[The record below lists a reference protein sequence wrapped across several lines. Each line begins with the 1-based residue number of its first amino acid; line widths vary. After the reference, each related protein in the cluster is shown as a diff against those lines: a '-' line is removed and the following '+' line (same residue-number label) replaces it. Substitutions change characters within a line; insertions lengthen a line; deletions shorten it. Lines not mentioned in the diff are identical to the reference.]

1 MKLTAAEIEQ
11 HFKESEPDETVLM
24 FVEPELDEVIEE
36 TYDSRQDDDWLFD
49 DYDDYYESLH
59 EEYNDRYDDPYP
71 YPYDS
76 DDYYL

>member
-36 TYDSRQDDDWLFD
+36 TYDSRQDDWLF
-49 DYDDYYESLH
+49 DDYYESLH

-71 YPYDS
+71 CDF

>member
-36 TYDSRQDDDWLFD
+36 TYDSRQDDWLF
-49 DYDDYYESLH
+49 DDYYESLH

-71 YPYDS
+71 YPCDF
-76 DDYYL
+76 DDYYF